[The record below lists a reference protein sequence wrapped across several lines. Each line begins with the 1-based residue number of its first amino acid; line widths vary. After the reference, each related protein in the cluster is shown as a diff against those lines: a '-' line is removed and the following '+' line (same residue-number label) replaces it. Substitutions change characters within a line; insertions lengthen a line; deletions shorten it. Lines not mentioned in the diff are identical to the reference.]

1 MEKHL
6 IVLSAP
12 SGAGKTTITKRILEK
27 HRSSVVFS
35 VSATTRAQRPNEH
48 DGVDYYFLS
57 REKFE
62 ELIARGALI
71 EYEEIFGNYY
81 GTPVSEIER
90 ARQMGKRLIFDIDVK
105 GGLSIRQRFPDDSLL
120 IFIAPP
126 DLETLE
132 KRLRARETE
141 TDEVVKRRLERAG
154 MEMAMSDQ
162 YDHIVVNDDLERA
175 ISDVEAIIF
184 GPDKAETTST

>member
-1 MEKHL
+1 M
-6 IVLSAP
+6 
-12 SGAGKTTITKRILEK
+12 
-27 HRSSVVFS
+27 FS

-48 DGVDYYFLS
+48 DGIDYYFVT
-57 REKFE
+57 REKFK
-62 ELIARGALI
+62 ELIVKNALI
-71 EYEEIFGNYY
+71 EYEEIFGNFY

-105 GGLSIRQRFPDDSLL
+105 GGLSIRGRFPNDSLL

-126 DLETLE
+126 TLDVLE

-141 TDEVVKRRLERAG
+141 TDEVVRRRLERAG

-162 YDHIVVNDDLERA
+162 YDHIVVNDDLEQA
-175 ISDVEAIIF
+175 ITRVETIIF
-184 GPDKAETTST
+184 GVTRRGTY